1 MKLKDLKLKP
11 GDVVRSSD
19 GRVAEFDGTCFHFT
33 VGYPKVIQRTEL
45 IDDDKLCEREW
56 SLLQPAPVLGEAVAV
71 RDLRYG
77 DKILAI
83 DGGGEL
89 LPGFMPAVGRKPVVL
104 GTDGCGHY
112 IDKYW
117 KVYRDPRPLPALPPE
132 PSLPDRITSY
142 LATGGLFNPE
152 LAKHDV
158 VRDLLIECRAAL
170 IGGSHE

>member
-1 MKLKDLKLKP
+1 MNA
-11 GDVVRSSD
+11 
-19 GRVAEFDGTCFHFT
+19 AEWKETLLERIGAYSYTSIARDELF
-33 VGYPKVIQRTEL
+33 EL
-45 IDDDKLCEREW
+45 IE
-56 SLLQPAPVLGEAVAV
+56 LLQPAPVLGEAVAV

-83 DGGGEL
+83 DGKGEL

-117 KVYRDPRPLPALPPE
+117 KVYRDPRPLPAIPPE